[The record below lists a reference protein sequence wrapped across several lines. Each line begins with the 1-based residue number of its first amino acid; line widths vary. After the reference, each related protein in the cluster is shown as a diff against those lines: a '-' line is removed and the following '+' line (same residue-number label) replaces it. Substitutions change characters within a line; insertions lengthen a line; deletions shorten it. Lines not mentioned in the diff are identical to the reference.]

1 MRRRAVAV
9 SGRIELAD
17 GSVIPVTRETF
28 TQETERALRALCGA
42 TVAIAVNRI
51 GLAEPAETTYVRLA
65 RAKE

>member
-1 MRRRAVAV
+1 MRRRTVAV

-42 TVAIAVNRI
+42 TVAIA
-51 GLAEPAETTYVRLA
+51 LALVILRVT
-65 RAKE
+65 